1 MKNHIIFTKQTN
13 FGDVLIER
21 TAKHFKM
28 PSMHSHECFELYYM
42 VNGERDYFVE
52 SNFFTVKTGQFAL
65 INQGQLHKTGGKGG
79 ERILIS
85 FTKEYLLKYFT
96 PFAVEKL
103 LIAFNR
109 NHIEPEKEV
118 QEKLGDIFKNL
129 FSNYENNNFDNL
141 YPYIDE
147 LLTILINSPSAIS
160 SSSLP
165 STHVNNII
173 DYIKDHFNEINGIED
188 VAEKFYISKFYLC
201 RTFKKLLGVSFIS
214 YLTQVKLK
222 HAVKLLT
229 STNLDISEIAFEC
242 GFNSTSYFCN
252 IFKKHFSVS
261 PLAYK
266 KVSKS

>member
-1 MKNHIIFTKQTN
+1 MKNHIIFTTVDN
-13 FGDVLIER
+13 DCDVLIER
-21 TAKHFKM
+21 TSKHFKM
-28 PSMHSHECFELYYM
+28 PSMHSHDCYELYYM
-42 VNGERDYFVE
+42 VSGERDYFVE

-65 INQGQLHKTGGKGG
+65 INRGQLHKTGGKGG

-96 PFAVEKL
+96 PFAVDKL
-103 LIAFNR
+103 LTAFTR
-109 NHIEPEKEV
+109 NHIEPESDV
-118 QEKLGDIFKNL
+118 QEKLGDL
-129 FSNYENNNFDNL
+129 FNNFFTYYENKDFDKL

-147 LLTILINSPSAIS
+147 LLTILIGSPTAIS

-173 DYIKDHFNEINGIED
+173 DYVKNHFNEINGIED
-188 VAEKFYISKFYLC
+188 VADKFYISKFYLC

-214 YLTQVKLK
+214 YLTQIKLK
-222 HAVKLLT
+222 HALKLLT
-229 STNLDISEIAFEC
+229 TTDLDVSEIAFEC

-252 IFKKHFSVS
+252 IFKKHFNTS

-266 KVSKS
+266 KITKS

>member
-1 MKNHIIFTKQTN
+1 M
-13 FGDVLIER
+13 
-21 TAKHFKM
+21 A
-28 PSMHSHECFELYYM
+28 
-42 VNGERDYFVE
+42 
-52 SNFFTVKTGQFAL
+52 
-65 INQGQLHKTGGKGG
+65 
-79 ERILIS
+79 
-85 FTKEYLLKYFT
+85 
-96 PFAVEKL
+96 
-103 LIAFNR
+103 
-109 NHIEPEKEV
+109 
-118 QEKLGDIFKNL
+118 
-129 FSNYENNNFDNL
+129 
-141 YPYIDE
+141 
-147 LLTILINSPSAIS
+147 
-160 SSSLP
+160 
-165 STHVNNII
+165 NII

-266 KVSKS
+266 NVSKS